1 MMKDTAGRT
10 AGLRVDVSLVE
21 LEDVQEDEGDE
32 YNHRTDCTRTSEL
45 LALQDGA
52 IQISRPDGNSRMLNA
67 TRRT

>member
-32 YNHRTDCTRTSEL
+32 NNHRTDCTRISESS
-45 LALQDGA
+45 ALQDGA
-52 IQISRPDGNSRMLNA
+52 IQISRPDGNSRM
-67 TRRT
+67 

>member
-10 AGLRVDVSLVE
+10 AGLRVNVSLVE

-32 YNHRTDCTRTSEL
+32 NNHRTDCTRTSEL

-52 IQISRPDGNSRMLNA
+52 IQISRPDGNSRM
-67 TRRT
+67 